1 MIIWVRGNK
10 DVNEGMGSEGEGE
23 KQVNGRLC
31 SENQRDLAIN
41 WMEIR
46 EYWKRGATYDS
57 KL

>member
-10 DVNEGMGSEGEGE
+10 DVNKGMGGEGEGK
-23 KQVNGRLC
+23 KQVNERLC

-46 EYWKRGATYDS
+46 EYWKRGVTYDS